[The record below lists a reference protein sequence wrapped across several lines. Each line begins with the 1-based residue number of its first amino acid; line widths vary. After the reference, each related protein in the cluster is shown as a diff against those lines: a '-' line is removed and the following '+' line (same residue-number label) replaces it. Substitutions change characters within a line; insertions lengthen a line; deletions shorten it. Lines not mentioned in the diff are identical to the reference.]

1 MFSTAISGSS
11 GVPLSDATG
20 PAQQT
25 PTNKPHGDVVVAQA
39 SGANTQSR
47 FQGPVAKLTPAERE
61 FLDAQKN
68 QWGMVSSTQPDKDLE
83 RVALLNR
90 IVGNSSSYKDFP
102 GASHG
107 ARAAAMRDKLFEA
120 SRVRDDALRV
130 IHESGQK
137 DRPFTLL
144 GLGKSELSEA
154 WDNRDRANTTLND
167 TRYEIDQ
174 YLNWGG
180 GRRYYLEPTDPK
192 RLQ

>member
-1 MFSTAISGSS
+1 M
-11 GVPLSDATG
+11 L
-20 PAQQT
+20 
-25 PTNKPHGDVVVAQA
+25 AQA
-39 SGANTQSR
+39 SGANAGPR
-47 FQGPVAKLTPAERE
+47 FGGPVAKLTPTERE
-61 FLDAQKN
+61 FVGQQKN
-68 QWGMVSSTQPDKDLE
+68 LWGMDSSMQPDKDLE

-107 ARAAAMRDKLFEA
+107 TRAAEMRDKLLEA
-120 SRVRDDALRV
+120 SQARDDALRV

-137 DRPFTLL
+137 DRPLTLF

-154 WDNRDRANTTLND
+154 FDNRDRANKTLND
-167 TRYEIDQ
+167 TRYEIDK
-174 YLNWGG
+174 YFDTGG

>member
-1 MFSTAISGSS
+1 MFPTAFSGSS
-11 GVPLSDATG
+11 NVPLSDVTSL
-20 PAQQT
+20 AQQT
-25 PTNKPHGDVVVAQA
+25 PTNKTPGGVVVAQA
-39 SGANTQSR
+39 AGANTESR
-47 FQGPVAKLTPAERE
+47 FQGPVAKLTPEERQ
-61 FLDAQKN
+61 FVDAQKN
-68 QWGMVSSTQPDKDLE
+68 QWGMVSSTQPGKDLE

-90 IVGNSSSYKDFP
+90 IVGNSSSVKDFP

-107 ARAAAMRDKLFEA
+107 TRAAAMRDKLFDA
-120 SRVRDDALRV
+120 SRVRDDALQV

-154 WDNRDRANTTLND
+154 WAHLDRANATLNH

-180 GRRYYLEPTDPK
+180 GRRYYLEPTDPQ